1 MPMDKKPC
9 KKVLRRFNH
18 SRIWILLNGGNDIN
32 TCYHSVYSLQSLPLN
47 PMKWHH
53 VLVNIY
59 FLSDASFGS
68 PCLLTHVSCHH
79 AHDSRDL
86 ILMCPIS
93 PCAMLSDGS
102 QTMTHPHCWELQQIR
117 PTRERHVSI
126 KKFQSILPCR
136 LPRQWLWCLSQRPY
150 CFPWNHWTVKTGGPT
165 LHFSILDS
173 TTAAATEVYCTNFGH

>member
-1 MPMDKKPC
+1 MQYAHGVGTILNESLNDLACPICFDALISPPPRVDEWTHTPPLEWKQLASITCYVWTWMPMDKKPC
-9 KKVLRRFNH
+9 KKVLRRYH

-102 QTMTHPHCWELQQIR
+102 QTMTHPHCW
-117 PTRERHVSI
+117 
-126 KKFQSILPCR
+126 
-136 LPRQWLWCLSQRPY
+136 
-150 CFPWNHWTVKTGGPT
+150 
-165 LHFSILDS
+165 
-173 TTAAATEVYCTNFGH
+173 